1 MGSLLFAL
9 PVVCCLLIPAAI
21 YVAAVVLRRPGKQ
34 SQDRDGQIEDLTHP
48 IERDVRN

>member
-21 YVAAVVLRRPGKQ
+21 YVAALVFRRPGKQ
-34 SQDRDGQIEDLTHP
+34 SQNTDGQIKDLTHP
-48 IERDVRN
+48 IERDLRN